1 MCVWE
6 GGILC
11 ECYHFI
17 LKEVGRRQVT
27 VDVYLHRF
35 DTEWWMSSL
44 YFVL

>member
-1 MCVWE
+1 MLSFYLE
-6 GGILC
+6 GG
-11 ECYHFI
+11 
-17 LKEVGRRQVT
+17 GRRQVT